1 MVKYTEVNIKLSDSQ
16 IKKLKDS
23 VKDNT
28 GATLRISLKMFDEN
42 DLKHELLLTTRQE
55 TKIRN
60 AFNNNTSTDLKLS
73 KTQINKIIQSGEI
86 LSRLLGPLL
95 KTG

>member
-1 MVKYTEVNIKLSDSQ
+1 MVEYTEVNVKLSDSQ

-28 GATLRISLKMFDEN
+28 GATLRISLKMFNEN
-42 DLKHELLLTTRQE
+42 DLPHELLLTTRQE